1 MKWSEVQKSPWVNL
15 TCFYDQILWVHDH
28 CFCCFYLTD
37 SFSFF
42 PLFFCFVL
50 RTTLQNVTRASF
62 SDITQNRKISNEQ
75 RCAIHLTAFYGSI
88 ATTSGS
94 DNNIYPTDH
103 RAFEP
108 SNNQQ
113 WKHSICSLISCFI
126 TSKPYIFLNPGA
138 PDSYA
143 LTQSCLDYKAK

>member
-1 MKWSEVQKSPWVNL
+1 MIKSSGCMITAFVVFTSQTAFL
-15 TCFYDQILWVHDH
+15 
-28 CFCCFYLTD
+28 
-37 SFSFF
+37 FF
-42 PLFFCFVL
+42 LYFLFCFVL
-50 RTTLQNVTRASF
+50 RTTLQNVARASF

-88 ATTSGS
+88 ATTLGS

-113 WKHSICSLISCFI
+113 WKHSVCSLISCFI